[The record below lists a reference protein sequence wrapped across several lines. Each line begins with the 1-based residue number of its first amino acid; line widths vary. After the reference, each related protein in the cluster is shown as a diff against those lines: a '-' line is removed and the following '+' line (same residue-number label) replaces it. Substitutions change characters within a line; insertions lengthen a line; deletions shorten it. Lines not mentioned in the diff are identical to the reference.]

1 MKLIFLGPPG
11 AGKGTQ
17 AAGVSAHLGVPHV
30 STGDMFRSAIRNQT
44 PTGLEAKRYLDA
56 GELVPDSVVIAMV
69 RERLEMDDAR
79 NGYLLDGFPRTVD
92 QAIAL
97 DEIDAP
103 DTVVDIDVPDERL
116 QSRLTGRRVCGKCQ
130 GTFHIS
136 KLADEHTC
144 PICGGEL
151 YQRADDK
158 PETIATRLNAYHA
171 QTEPLIGYY
180 KGLGQSPAAKGNR
193 LKAVNGDSKP
203 EDVFRN
209 ILATLE

>member
-17 AAGVSAHLGVPHV
+17 AAGVSAHLRVPHI
-30 STGDMFRSAIRNQT
+30 STGDMFRSAIKNAT
-44 PTGLEAKRYLDA
+44 PVGLEAKKYLDA
-56 GELVPDSVVIAMV
+56 GELVPDSVVIDMV
-69 RERLEMDDAR
+69 RERLAMDDCR